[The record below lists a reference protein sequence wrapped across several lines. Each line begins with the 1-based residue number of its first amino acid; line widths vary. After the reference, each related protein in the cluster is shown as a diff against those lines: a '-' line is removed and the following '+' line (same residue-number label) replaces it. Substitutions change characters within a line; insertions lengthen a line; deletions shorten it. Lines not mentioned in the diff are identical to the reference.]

1 MGSDGVM
8 TNESPQLQ
16 FRPVTPDRW
25 QDLETLFGP
34 HGADGGCWCMWFRL
48 RRRDFDR
55 NSGEQNRQA
64 MRGIVD
70 SGEVPGLLAYAAGEP
85 VGWVSLSPRE
95 KFPHLEHSR
104 TLKRVDDQPVWS
116 VVCFVVDK
124 RFRGQGLMAK
134 LLSAGIDYARER
146 GAKIVE
152 AYPMELKGGLTGYAG
167 YTGIASTFRKA
178 GFVEVL
184 QRSQDQPIMRYFIEE
199 AKTP

>member
-1 MGSDGVM
+1 
-8 TNESPQLQ
+8 
-16 FRPVTPDRW
+16 
-25 QDLETLFGP
+25 
-34 HGADGGCWCMWFRL
+34 MWFRL

-64 MRGIVD
+64 MKDIVD
-70 SGEVPGLLAYAAGEP
+70 SGEVPGLLAYAGGEP

-116 VVCFVVDK
+116 IVCFVVDE
-124 RFRGQGLMAK
+124 RFRRRGLMTK
-134 LLSAGIDYARER
+134 LLQAAIDYARQR

-152 AYPMELKGGLTGYAG
+152 AYPVEPQKALSGYSG
-167 YTGIASTFRKA
+167 YTGIASAFRKA

-184 QRSQDQPIMRYFIEE
+184 RRAEHQPIMRYLVGGAASQRIR
-199 AKTP
+199 KRING

>member
-1 MGSDGVM
+1 
-8 TNESPQLQ
+8 
-16 FRPVTPDRW
+16 
-25 QDLETLFGP
+25 
-34 HGADGGCWCMWFRL
+34 MWFRL
-48 RRRDFDR
+48 RRKDFDR

-70 SGEVPGLLAYAAGEP
+70 SGEVPGLLAYAEREP
-85 VGWVSLSPRE
+85 VGWVSLGPRE

-116 VVCFVVDK
+116 AVCFVVDE
-124 RFRGQGLMAK
+124 RVRRQGLMTK
-134 LLSAGIDYARER
+134 LLQAAIDYARQR

-152 AYPMELKGGLTGYAG
+152 AYPVELKGSLTGYSG

-184 QRSQDQPIMRYFIEE
+184 RRSQDRPIMRYFIEE

>member
-1 MGSDGVM
+1 MKDRAPDL
-8 TNESPQLQ
+8 E
-16 FRPVTPDRW
+16 FHPVTRDRW
-25 QDLETLFGP
+25 RDLETLFGP

-55 NSGEQNRQA
+55 NSGEQNRRA

-70 SGEVPGLLAYAAGEP
+70 SGEVPGLLGYAGGEP
-85 VGWVSLSPRE
+85 VGWVSLGPRD

-104 TLKRVDDQPVWS
+104 TLKRVDEQPVWS
-116 VVCFVVDK
+116 VVCFVVDQ
-124 RFRGQGLMAK
+124 RFRRQGLMTK
-134 LLSAGIDYARER
+134 LLSAAIDYARKR

-152 AYPMELKGGLTGYAG
+152 AYPVELKGELSGYSG
-167 YTGIASTFRKA
+167 YTGIVSTFRKV

-184 QRSQDQPIMRYFIEE
+184 RRSQDRPIMRYFIEE

>member
-1 MGSDGVM
+1 ME
-8 TNESPQLQ
+8 NEFPRLRVHSL
-16 FRPVTPDRW
+16 TSDRW
-25 QDLETLFGP
+25 RDLETLFGP

-48 RRRDFDR
+48 RRREFDR
-55 NSGEQNRQA
+55 NSGEENRQA
-64 MRGIVD
+64 MKGVVD
-70 SGEVPGLLAYAAGEP
+70 SGEVPGLLAYVGDEP
-85 VGWVSLSPRE
+85 VGWVSLAPRE

-124 RFRGQGLMAK
+124 RFRRQGLMAK
-134 LLSAGIDYARER
+134 LLGAAIDYARER

-152 AYPMELKGGLTGYAG
+152 AYPVEPKESLAGYSG
-167 YTGIASTFRKA
+167 YTGIASTFRRA

-184 QRSQDQPIMRYFIEE
+184 RRTEDRPIMRYIIEE

>member
-1 MGSDGVM
+1 MKDRAPSLD
-8 TNESPQLQ
+8 
-16 FRPVTPDRW
+16 FHPVTPERW
-25 QDLETLFGP
+25 QDLERLFGE

-55 NSGEQNRQA
+55 NSGKENRRA
-64 MRGIVD
+64 MKGIVD
-70 SGEVPGLLAYAAGEP
+70 SGEVPGLLAYAGGEP

-95 KFPHLEHSR
+95 KFPHLENSR

-116 VVCFVVDK
+116 VVCFVVDG

-152 AYPMELKGGLTGYAG
+152 AYPVELKGGLTGYTG

-184 QRSQDQPIMRYFIEE
+184 RRSQDRPIVRYYIEE

>member
-1 MGSDGVM
+1 M
-8 TNESPQLQ
+8 TIHKHNLE
-16 FRPVTPDRW
+16 FHPVTADRW
-25 QDLETLFGP
+25 RDLETLFGP
-34 HGADGGCWCMWFRL
+34 EGADGGCWCMWFRL

-64 MRGIVD
+64 MKGIVD
-70 SGEVPGLLAYAAGEP
+70 SGEVPGLLAYAGGEP
-85 VGWVSLSPRE
+85 VGWVSLGPRE
-95 KFPHLEHSR
+95 KFPHLDHSR

-124 RFRGQGLMAK
+124 QYRRQGLMTK
-134 LLSAGIDYARER
+134 LLGAAIDYARER

-152 AYPMELKGGLTGYAG
+152 AYPVEPKESLAGYSG
-167 YTGIASTFRKA
+167 YTGIASTFRRA

-184 QRSQDQPIMRYFIEE
+184 RRSEDRPIMRYFIEE

>member
-1 MGSDGVM
+1 M
-8 TNESPQLQ
+8 TSKLPPLWLH
-16 FRPVTPDRW
+16 PVTPDRW
-25 QDLETLFGP
+25 RDLERLFGE
-34 HGADGGCWCMWFRL
+34 HGAYGGCWCMWFRL

-55 NSGEQNRQA
+55 NSGEQNKLA

-70 SGEVPGLLAYAAGEP
+70 SGEVPGLLAYAGSEP
-85 VGWVSLSPRE
+85 VGWVSLGPRE

-104 TLKRVDDQPVWS
+104 TLKRVDEQPVWS

-134 LLSAGIDYARER
+134 LLSAAIDYARER
-146 GAKIVE
+146 GAKIIE
-152 AYPMELKGGLTGYAG
+152 AYPVELKGDLTGYFG

-184 QRSQDQPIMRYFIEE
+184 RRSEDRPIMRYFIEE
-199 AKTP
+199 AKTQ

>member
-1 MGSDGVM
+1 M
-8 TNESPQLQ
+8 TNEFGQLQ
-16 FRPVTPDRW
+16 FRPVTADRW
-25 QDLETLFGP
+25 HDFETLFGP

-55 NSGEQNRQA
+55 NSGEQNKQA
-64 MRGIVD
+64 LKGIVN
-70 SGEVPGLLAYAAGEP
+70 SGEVPGLLAYADGEP
-85 VGWVSLSPRE
+85 VGWVSLGPRE

-116 VVCFVVDK
+116 IVCFVVDE
-124 RFRGQGLMAK
+124 RVRRRGLMTK
-134 LLSAGIDYARER
+134 LLQAAIDYARER

-152 AYPMELKGGLTGYAG
+152 AYPVQPTESLTGYSG

-184 QRSQDQPIMRYFIEE
+184 RRSEERPIMRYFIEE